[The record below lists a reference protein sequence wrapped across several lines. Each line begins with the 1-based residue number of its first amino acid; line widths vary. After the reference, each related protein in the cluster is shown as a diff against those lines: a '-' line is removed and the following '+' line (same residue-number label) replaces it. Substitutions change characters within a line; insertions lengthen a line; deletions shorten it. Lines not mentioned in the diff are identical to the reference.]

1 MAHLVSNGA
10 AIGNPW
16 LGTHT
21 PPRFGKKRH
30 QLLESYDEGEWRL
43 LLKVDSDFSEDAD
56 FRWGSPLGKLM
67 FIIKKGDL
75 ESRNFYNVWMFLEVP
90 FMFDIFIDAPSL
102 L

>member
-1 MAHLVSNGA
+1 MAHLVSNGVP
-10 AIGNPW
+10 IGNPW

-21 PPRFGKKRH
+21 PPRFGKKRR

-43 LLKVDSDFSEDAD
+43 LLEVDSGFSEDAD
-56 FRWGSPLGKLM
+56 FRWGSPLGKLL

-75 ESRNFYNVWMFLEVP
+75 ESRNFDNVWMNLDSPAMLAPFLG
-90 FMFDIFIDAPSL
+90 APSL